1 LESIYSIFERL
12 DLADRLTIDLGEIRG
27 FDYYSGILFRV
38 YVPGLGFEVALGG
51 RYDGLPAQFG
61 FDTPAVGFSF
71 TLERLEQVLDSRPS
85 DATQIEPSEES
96 SIEEAVRLRRDGKV
110 VRLCS

>member
-1 LESIYSIFERL
+1 M
-12 DLADRLTIDLGEIRG
+12 TIDLGEIRG

-61 FDTPAVGFSF
+61 YDTPAVGFSF
-71 TLERLEQVLDSRPS
+71 TLERLEQVLGSRLPE
-85 DATQIEPSEES
+85 ATATGIEPSEQT